1 MLGLMALP
9 VRLLKV
15 DDGGMSKQIS
25 VGYDGSPSSSEA
37 VAWAAGEAAARGSR
51 LRIVTCYE
59 IPVIGDAAFWP
70 TGDVYGLLLD
80 GAEKSVSAMR
90 TIVAQQHPGLE
101 IVTDASAGP
110 ATSALLA
117 DVEPEDLVVVGASS
131 HAGASAF
138 WLGSTPRRV
147 VRESPCPVVV
157 VRGVASRGRP
167 DRVVVAVD
175 GSPSSDL
182 ALRWAADEADLHGVS
197 LVVLHAWQYPYLPI
211 DASSAQGHD
220 ITRVDAAC
228 LLDRATEAARERCAA
243 DVVHAL
249 VEDTPV
255 SALLETVH
263 DGDLV
268 VLGSRGRGA
277 VRAGLFG
284 STVNGVLEQSAVP
297 VVVVR
302 GAAD

>member
-1 MLGLMALP
+1 MGPMAL
-9 VRLLKV
+9 VV
-15 DDGGMSKQIS
+15 GVGYGDDGGMSKQIT

-51 LRIVTCYE
+51 LRIVTCYA
-59 IPVIGDAAFWP
+59 IPVMGDAAYWP
-70 TGDVYGLLLD
+70 TGDVYALLLD

-90 TIVAQQHPGLE
+90 AIVAEQHPGLE

-110 ATSALLA
+110 ATSVLLH

-131 HAGASAF
+131 HEGASAF
-138 WLGSTPRRV
+138 WLGSTPRQV
-147 VRESPCPVVV
+147 VRQSPCPVVV
-157 VRGVASRGRP
+157 VRGAASRGRP

-182 ALRWAADEADLHGVS
+182 ALRWAADEADLHGVQ
-197 LVVLHAWQYPYLPI
+197 LVVLHAWEYPYLPV
-211 DASSAQGHD
+211 DAGSAQGHD
-220 ITRVDAAC
+220 ITKIDAAC

-243 DVVHAL
+243 DVIDVL

-255 SALLETVH
+255 SALLETVR

-268 VLGSRGRGA
+268 VVGSRGRGA

-284 STVNGVLEQSAVP
+284 STVNSVLEQSAVP

-302 GAAD
+302 GTPAD